1 MNRTIYILMRW
12 WWWLLYT
19 ISTSLVMHSW
29 ILIVLVHWNKSS
41 WVHMFLYLD
50 TLSWFRA
57 NQSLIFLMN
66 TTCLAEK
73 QQIPILW
80 LLRFAICQQHFMT
93 IEICHLSTTFYDYW
107 DLPSVNNILWLLR
120 FAICQQH
127 FMTIEICHLSTTFSV
142 DSVYFV
148 WSTPSTIFNA
158 DLWSFVEYK
167 YLTFRVHIKNL
178 H

>member
-1 MNRTIYILMRW
+1 MKRTSYILMRW

-19 ISTSLVMHSW
+19 RSTSLVMHSW

-41 WVHMFLYLD
+41 WVHMFLYSD

-73 QQIPILW
+73 QQIP
-80 LLRFAICQQHFMT
+80 
-93 IEICHLSTTFYDYW
+93 
-107 DLPSVNNILWLLR
+107 ILWLLR